1 MENVGTQRHV
11 AHDQL
16 LCAHLRIIRP
26 KPRQR
31 CLVKLG
37 LVQTRAYDS
46 NETGIAKVSKLLE
59 KLGRHEADIVCL
71 PEQWLKE
78 NEIDD
83 FDVGFS
89 RFKKIAKE
97 YSMTVIPGAF
107 YEKRKNSQVISSP
120 IIGPTGEIV
129 GVQEKIHPFGYE
141 KGLIKPGTKTK
152 VFKTACK
159 FGIIICYDMVFSD
172 VAQSLVKKG
181 AQVLFSPSRIVKR
194 GIVPWRMYV
203 QVRALENRVPILA
216 ANVQNNRFGGNS
228 LIIDLHENDQVMI
241 PSTLVLKGESAKALK
256 FDLTKYEKSRR
267 GRFSD
272 HQRFT

>member
-1 MENVGTQRHV
+1 M
-11 AHDQL
+11 
-16 LCAHLRIIRP
+16 
-26 KPRQR
+26 
-31 CLVKLG
+31 VKIG
-37 LVQTRAYDS
+37 LVQTRTHNS
-46 NETGIAKVSKLLE
+46 NELGIVAISKLVE
-59 KLGRHEADIVCL
+59 KLGRCETDIVCL

-78 NEIDD
+78 NKTDNFD
-83 FDVGFS
+83 FEFS

-107 YEKRKNSQVISSP
+107 YEKRKGGYVISSP
-120 IIGPTGEIV
+120 IIGPTGEII

-141 KGLIKPGTKTK
+141 RGLIKPGTKTK

-194 GIVPWRMYV
+194 GIIPWHMYV
-203 QVRALENRVPILA
+203 QVRALENRIPILA

-228 LIIDLHENDQVMI
+228 IIVDLHENDGVMI
-241 PSTLVLKGESAKALK
+241 PSTFVLKGESAKDARIRPNK
-256 FDLTKYEKSRR
+256 I
-267 GRFSD
+267 
-272 HQRFT
+272 